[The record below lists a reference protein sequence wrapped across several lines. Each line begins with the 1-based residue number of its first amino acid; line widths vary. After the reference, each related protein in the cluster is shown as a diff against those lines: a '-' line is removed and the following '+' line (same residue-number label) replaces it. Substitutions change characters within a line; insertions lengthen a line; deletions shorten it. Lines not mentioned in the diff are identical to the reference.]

1 VGRLVHHFTAHDEL
15 QLLILLTAVGGML
28 VVAARWRLPASLLF
42 VSGGLVLGFV
52 PGLPHFQL
60 PSDLVLVAILPPLLY
75 SAAFF
80 TGLRDLRANLRSIT
94 LLAVG
99 LVATTMCAVAIVAH
113 AAVSGLSWGAAFTL
127 GAIVSPTDALAATE
141 VIRRVGAP
149 RRVIAIIEGE
159 SLLNDGLALVLYKTA
174 VGAAVA
180 GTFSLWNASW
190 HTIVNIIGGIAVGLA
205 VGYVVRQVRRRV
217 DHAPTEVS
225 LALLSGYLAYLP
237 ASAIGVS
244 GVLAAVTIGV
254 YMGWYTPQLTT
265 GVTRISGNAFWEILT
280 FLINALLFALVGLQ
294 LHGILN
300 RLASRSTSSLIRD
313 AAIVSGVV
321 IVTRVLWIPVNVH
334 LPRIL
339 LPRLRERDPYP
350 PWQWPVVISWAGTR
364 GAVSLAAALALPTN
378 FPARDQI
385 VFLTFA
391 VILVTLVGQGL
402 TLPWLI
408 RLLHV
413 EDDGGADREDAKARI
428 KAAEAALARLE
439 ELEAEGWV
447 REDTAERTRAQYRF
461 RTNRFRARYDGV
473 DDEGVEDR
481 SQQYQRLRRE
491 LLEAERQAVI
501 ALRNEG
507 TITEDVMQRVQR
519 DIDLEDLRLDL

>member
-1 VGRLVHHFTAHDEL
+1 MHFTAHADL
-15 QLLILLTAVGGML
+15 QLLALLAALAAML
-28 VVAARWRLPASLLF
+28 VVAAVWRLPAALLF
-42 VSGGLVLGFV
+42 VSGGLILGFV

-60 PSDLVLVAILPPLLY
+60 PPDIVLVAILPPLLY
-75 SAAFF
+75 SSAFF
-80 TGLRDLRANLRSIT
+80 TGLRDLRVNLRPIT

-99 LVATTMCAVAIVAH
+99 LVAATTCAVALVAH
-113 AAVSGLSWGAAFTL
+113 VAIPGLSWATAFTL

-141 VIRRVGAP
+141 IIRRVGAP
-149 RRVIAIIEGE
+149 RRIVAIVEGE
-159 SLLNDGLALVLYKTA
+159 SLVNDGLALVIYKTA

-190 HTIVNIIGGIAVGLA
+190 HLIVNVVGGIAVGLA
-205 VGYVVRQVRRRV
+205 VGYVVRQVRRRI
-217 DHAPTEVS
+217 DDAPTEVS

-237 ASAIGVS
+237 ATAIGVS

-265 GVTRISGNAFWEILT
+265 GITRLSGNAFWEIFT

-300 RLASRSTSSLIRD
+300 RIGNRSTASLIGD
-313 AAIVSGVV
+313 VALISGVV
-321 IVTRVLWIPVNVH
+321 IVTRILWIPVNAY
-334 LPRIL
+334 
-339 LPRLRERDPYP
+339 LPRLLFPKIRERDPYP
-350 PWQWPVVISWAGTR
+350 PWQWPVVISWSGIR

-378 FPARDQI
+378 FPQRDLI
-385 VFLTFA
+385 VFITFG
-391 VILVTLVGQGL
+391 VILVTLIGQGL

-413 EDDGGADREDAKARI
+413 EDDGGAEREDAKARI
-428 KAAEAALARLE
+428 KASEAALRRLE

-447 REDTAERTRAQYRF
+447 REDTAERTRGQYRF
-461 RTNRFRARYDGV
+461 RTSRFRARYEGV
-473 DDEGVEDR
+473 DDDGVEER

-491 LLEAERQAVI
+491 LLEAERQAVLR
-501 ALRNEG
+501 LRNEG

-519 DIDLEDLRLDL
+519 DIDLEDLRLDV